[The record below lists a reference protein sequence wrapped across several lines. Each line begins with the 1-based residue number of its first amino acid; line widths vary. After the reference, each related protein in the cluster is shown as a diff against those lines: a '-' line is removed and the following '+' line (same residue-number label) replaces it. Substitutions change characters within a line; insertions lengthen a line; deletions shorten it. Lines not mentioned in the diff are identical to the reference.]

1 MTLSFSTKWP
11 TRMQSCAGQPNFF
24 INKIWL
30 SLVAGKLSVQPY
42 AQHFKYD
49 KRHTDKFGMSWDYA
63 APVAET
69 KPKLHTIR
77 AGHRWKPGMKI
88 HPVINNRTAN
98 RFQFAPVIE
107 CVSVQ
112 DIEIKHS
119 GYAPN
124 YPLVM
129 VHNGKHLMNPMGCEE
144 MCHIAVNDGFETID
158 QFFEYFNEDFEGQII
173 HWTTL
178 RY

>member
-11 TRMQSCAGQPNFF
+11 VRMQSCAGQPNFF
-24 INKIWL
+24 IQKIWMTIPGATLGLL
-30 SLVAGKLSVQPY
+30 SDYYSAY
-42 AQHFKYD
+42 M
-49 KRHTDKFGMSWDYA
+49 DKFGYCWDA
-63 APVAET
+63 SQPPRAKA
-69 KPKLHTIR
+69 HTIR
-77 AGHRWKPGMKI
+77 RGHRWKPGMKI
-88 HPVINNRTAN
+88 HMAINNLTAN
-98 RFQFAPVIE
+98 RFQFAPIVQ

-112 DIEIKHS
+112 DIEIKHT

-129 VHNGKHLMNPMGCEE
+129 VHNGKHLINPLGYDEICQLA
-144 MCHIAVNDGFETID
+144 INDGFETID

-173 HWTTL
+173 HWTPL